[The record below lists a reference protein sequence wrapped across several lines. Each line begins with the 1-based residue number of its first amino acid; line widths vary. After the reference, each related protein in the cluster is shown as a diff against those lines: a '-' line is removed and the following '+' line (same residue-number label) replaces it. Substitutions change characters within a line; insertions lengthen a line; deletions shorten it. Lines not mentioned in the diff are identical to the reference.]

1 MRGMTSSDGKMT
13 GNIQTVGSYDKHKKG
28 SAFKPAKE
36 TGGESGGKHEADG
49 HDEMKQVVGEHG
61 MAHKHIISMGGGSE
75 DGHSPMHDHAS
86 VHSETHHADGHV
98 HHADHAD
105 LAEAH
110 EHGKVA
116 MEDAEHN
123 PMGEDAMEDAGE
135 RGGAENM
142 AHKSTPSFME

>member
-13 GNIQTVGSYDKHKKG
+13 GNIQTVGSYDKHKRG
-28 SAFKPAKE
+28 SAFKPAKAE
-36 TGGESGGKHEADG
+36 GGESGGKHEADG
-49 HDEMKQVVGEHG
+49 HDEIKHVVEEHG
-61 MAHKHIISMGGGSE
+61 ASHKHVITVGQGE
-75 DGHSPMHDHAS
+75 DGHSPEHGTMH

-98 HHADHAD
+98 HHADHAS

-123 PMGEDAMEDAGE
+123 TMGEDAMEDAGE
-135 RGGAENM
+135 RGGAEHM

>member
-13 GNIQTVGSYDKHKKG
+13 GNVQTVGRYDESKKK
-28 SAFKPAKE
+28 SFPKPKPE
-36 TGGESGGKHEADG
+36 GGESGGVHEEDG
-49 HDEMKQVVGEHG
+49 HDEIKQVVGEHG
-61 MAHKHIISMGGGSE
+61 AAHKHIITIGQDEGG
-75 DGHSPMHDHAS
+75 GHSPEHGAMH
-86 VHSETHHADGHV
+86 VHSETHHADGHI
-98 HHADHAD
+98 HHADHAS

-135 RGGAENM
+135 RGGAE
-142 AHKSTPSFME
+142 HLSGKKTPSFMD